1 MVVICARCAAQG
13 RACGACVVEVNR
25 PGRSEAAPVDF
36 TDAEQSALR
45 VLAQAGLIERP
56 RFVPPRQVQQHRA
69 A

>member
-13 RACGACVVEVNR
+13 RACGECVVEVGR
-25 PGRSEAAPVDF
+25 PGRPESAPVDF

-45 VLAQAGLIERP
+45 ALARAGLIPRP
-56 RFVPPRQVQQHRA
+56 RFVAPLGVSERRA